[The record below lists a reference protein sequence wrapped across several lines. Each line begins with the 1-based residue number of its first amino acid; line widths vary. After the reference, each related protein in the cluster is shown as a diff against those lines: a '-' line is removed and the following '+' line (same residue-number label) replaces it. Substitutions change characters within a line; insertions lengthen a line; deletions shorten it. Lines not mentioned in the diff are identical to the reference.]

1 MTRAQ
6 IDGLL
11 KKIESTEQ
19 PNGGSERVKQIVNR
33 IMRDLFYT
41 IEDLDIQPDEFW
53 QGINFLTEAGQNGEY
68 GLIAAG
74 VGLEHFLDLRLD
86 EEEEKAGITGG
97 TPRTIE
103 GPLYVAGAPKS
114 VGFARL
120 DDGTEV
126 EEGEVFFMQG
136 KVVDD
141 NNNPIPNAIVE
152 VWHANLKGCYS
163 YFDQSQSDFNLRR
176 TIVTD
181 ENGNYQFRSILP
193 SGYAVPPGGS
203 TEKLLSSIGR
213 HGNRPSHVHFFVSAP
228 GCRKL
233 TTQINFEGDPYL
245 WDDFAFATREGLVP
259 TQITISDAEKIKEK
273 GLDRPYSSID
283 FDFTLHKEIEGI
295 HDTEVERLRAEALV

>member
-11 KKIESTEQ
+11 QKIESTEKVE
-19 PNGGSERVKQIVNR
+19 GGNDRVKAIVNR
-33 IMRDLFYT
+33 ILRDLFYT
-41 IEDLDIQPDEFW
+41 IEDLDIQPDEVW
-53 QGINFLTEAGQNGEY
+53 TAVNFLTQTGQNGEY

-74 VGLEHFLDLRLD
+74 LGLEHFLDLRMD

-103 GPLYVAGAPKS
+103 GPLYVAGAPVSK
-114 VGFARL
+114 GFARL
-120 DDGTEV
+120 DDGSEV
-126 EEGEVFFMQG
+126 EQGEIFFMQG
-136 KVVDD
+136 KVLDD
-141 NNNPIPNAIVE
+141 NNNPIPNATVE
-152 VWHANLKGCYS
+152 VWHANLKGNYS
-163 YFDQSQSDFNLRR
+163 YFDQSQSNFNLRR
-176 TIVTD
+176 TIETD

-203 TEKLLSSIGR
+203 TELLLNAIGR

-245 WDDFAFATREGLVP
+245 WDDFAFATREGLIPNLIV
-259 TQITISDAEKIKEK
+259 INDAEKIKEK
-273 GLDRPYSSID
+273 GLDRPFSSID
-283 FDFTLHKEIEGI
+283 FDFTLHSEIEGI
-295 HDTEVERLRAEALV
+295 HDAEVERLRAESIA

>member
-11 KKIESTEQ
+11 QKIESTEKIEAG
-19 PNGGSERVKQIVNR
+19 NERAKAIVNR
-33 IMRDLFYT
+33 ILRDLFYT
-41 IEDLDIQPDEFW
+41 IEDLDIQPDEVW
-53 QGINFLTEAGQNGEY
+53 TAVNYLTQAGQNGEY

-74 VGLEHFLDLRLD
+74 LGIEHFLDLRMD
-86 EEEEKAGITGG
+86 EEEEKAGMTGG

-114 VGFARL
+114 KGFARL

-126 EEGEVFFMQG
+126 EQGEVFFMQG
-136 KVVDD
+136 KVLDE

-152 VWHANLKGCYS
+152 VWHANLKGNYS

-176 TIVTD
+176 TIETD

-203 TEKLLSSIGR
+203 TETLLNAIGR

-228 GCRKL
+228 DCRKL

-259 TQITISDAEKIKEK
+259 DLTVI
-273 GLDRPYSSID
+273 
-283 FDFTLHKEIEGI
+283 
-295 HDTEVERLRAEALV
+295 

>member
-11 KKIESTEQ
+11 QKIESTEKIE
-19 PNGGSERVKQIVNR
+19 GGSDRAKAIVNR
-33 IMRDLFYT
+33 ILRDLFYT
-41 IEDLDIQPDEFW
+41 IEDLDIQPDEVW
-53 QGINFLTEAGQNGEY
+53 TAVNYLTQAGQNGEY

-74 VGLEHFLDLRLD
+74 LGIEHFLDLRMD
-86 EEEEKAGITGG
+86 EEEEKAGMTGG

-114 VGFARL
+114 KGFARL

-126 EEGEVFFMQG
+126 EQGEIFFMQG
-136 KVVDD
+136 KVLDE

-152 VWHANLKGCYS
+152 VWHANLKGNYS

-176 TIVTD
+176 TIETD

-203 TEKLLSSIGR
+203 TETLLSAIGR

-259 TQITISDAEKIKEK
+259 DLTVITDAEKIKEK
-273 GLDRPYSSID
+273 ELDKPFSSID
-283 FDFTLHKEIEGI
+283 FDFTLHKEVEGI
-295 HDTEVERLRAEALV
+295 HDAEVERLRAEAVA

>member
-11 KKIESTEQ
+11 QKIESTEKTEA
-19 PNGGSERVKQIVNR
+19 GSERAKVIVNR
-33 IMRDLFYT
+33 ILRDLFYT
-41 IEDLDIQPDEFW
+41 IEDLDIQPDEVW
-53 QGINFLTEAGQNGEY
+53 TAVNYLTQAGKNEEY

-74 VGLEHFLDLRLD
+74 LGIEHLLDLRMD
-86 EEEEKAGITGG
+86 EEEEKAGVTGG

-114 VGFARL
+114 KGFARL

-126 EEGEVFFMQG
+126 EQGEIFFMQG
-136 KVVDD
+136 KVLDD
-141 NNNPIPNAIVE
+141 KNNPIPNALVE
-152 VWHANLKGCYS
+152 VWHANLKGNYS

-176 TIVTD
+176 TIETD

-193 SGYAVPPGGS
+193 SGYGVPPGGS
-203 TEKLLSSIGR
+203 TEELLNAVGR

-233 TTQINFEGDPYL
+233 TTQINFDGDPYL
-245 WDDFAFATREGLVP
+245 WDDFAFATREGLIPDLTV
-259 TQITISDAEKIKEK
+259 ITDAEKIKEK
-273 GLDRPYSSID
+273 DLDRSFSSID
-283 FDFTLHKEIEGI
+283 FDFTLHNEIEGI
-295 HDTEVERLRAEALV
+295 HDAEVERLRA